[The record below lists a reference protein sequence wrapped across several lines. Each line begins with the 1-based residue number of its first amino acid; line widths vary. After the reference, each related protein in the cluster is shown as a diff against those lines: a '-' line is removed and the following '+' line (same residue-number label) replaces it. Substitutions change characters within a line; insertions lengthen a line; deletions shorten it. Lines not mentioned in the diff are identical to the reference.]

1 MRGEGINTLVEPDK
15 IQHWIPGKIT
25 FDSCRQAWDGMSL
38 RGYQYDDLDVVIPAM
53 RDYMFVVYKGKRLQ
67 DEPSA

>member
-25 FDSCRQAWDGMSL
+25 FDSCRQAWDGMGDCAWPCYLCSIL
-38 RGYQYDDLDVVIPAM
+38 
-53 RDYMFVVYKGKRLQ
+53 
-67 DEPSA
+67 